1 MREKVPGLATAV
13 IEKDLNFSIEEYQQ
27 RQANVRTIM
36 QARDIDVLVVN
47 TPENMYYLSG
57 YNTPGYYTEQCLVL
71 PLDGEPIILCRA
83 TEEMNVRA
91 TSCLER
97 SDSYVD
103 DQAPVEVFVG
113 TLRDEGFARA
123 RIGVEK
129 KSWFL
134 TVETY
139 EGLKEGLP
147 DATIANG
154 SMIVEECR
162 MVKSEAEIACIR
174 RAADIVSVGMKAAV
188 DMIEPGVNEDH
199 VAAEFNKVV
208 TAMGSEWPGLPPFV
222 VSGKRSSFT
231 HATYAGRVMADGDP
245 ILLELPAVVKRY
257 GAALMRTVFAGTPPA
272 EIQRRVDTGRR
283 ALERH
288 LKTVRAGRTPD
299 EVWRVWANT
308 LAEDGDA
315 ETYRRAGYSIGINY
329 PPDWG
334 EGYIIDIRR
343 GEHRELQTN
352 MTFHVPSLVK
362 RFGLA
367 NVGPSET
374 IRVTDDG
381 CEVLTSYEDSI
392 RI

>member
-1 MREKVPGLATAV
+1 MPEKVPGLETAV
-13 IEKDLNFSIEEYQQ
+13 IEKDLHFSLEEYRQ
-27 RQANVRTIM
+27 RQANVRKIM
-36 QARDIDVLVVN
+36 GERDIDVLVVN

-71 PLDGEPIILCRA
+71 PLDGEPMILCRA

-103 DQAPVEVFVG
+103 DQAPVEVFAG
-113 TLRDEGFARA
+113 TLEDMDFARA
-123 RIGVEK
+123 RIGLEK
-129 KSWFL
+129 RSWFL

-139 EGLKEGLP
+139 EGLRERLP
-147 DATIANG
+147 HATIVNG

-162 MVKSEAEIACIR
+162 MVKSDAEIAYIR
-174 RAADIVSVGMKAAV
+174 KAADIASVGMKAA
-188 DMIEPGVNEDH
+188 IEMVGPGVNEDH

-222 VSGKRSSFT
+222 VSGVRTSFS
-231 HATYAGRVMADGDP
+231 HATYAGHVMEDGDP
-245 ILLELPAVVKRY
+245 VLLELPAVVKRY
-257 GAALMRTVFAGTPPA
+257 GAALMRTVFVGTPPA
-272 EIQRRVDTGRR
+272 EVERRADTARR

-288 LKTVRAGRTPD
+288 LKSVRAGRTPG
-299 EVWRVWANT
+299 EVWQVWADT
-308 LAEDGDA
+308 LAEAGEA

-334 EGYIIDIRR
+334 EGYIIDFRR
-343 GEHRELQTN
+343 GETRELQTN

-362 RFGLA
+362 HFGLA

-381 CEVLTSYEDSI
+381 CEVLTSYEDSVQV
-392 RI
+392 